1 MTNPFRDNAQR
12 DEFLTQPRLAI
23 LITNDDPGVP
33 IGVPVWFEWTGTK
46 VQMFAGKE
54 TPKIDRIKRDPNASV
69 LVTNAVGEREAWVA
83 FDGPVD
89 VGDEGALRS
98 PPALPIDT
106 GIWVTNSFAPCF
118 IRGNKRRS
126 LFAYLRSSPR
136 EFERASKYHEASQYV
151 QHSKLDRIKRFI
163 TKIYSL

>member
-12 DEFLTQPRLAI
+12 DEFLTQPRLAN
-23 LITNDDPGVP
+23 LITNADPGVP

-89 VGDEGALRS
+89 VGDEGAIELATRL
-98 PPALPIDT
+98 AARYWDL
-106 GIWVTNSFAPCF
+106 
-118 IRGNKRRS
+118 GNKQ
-126 LFAYLRSSPR
+126 LRAVLSSWQQAP
-136 EFERASKYHEASQYV
+136 ESFCLLTLKPERIRAGQ
-151 QHSKLDRIKRFI
+151 
-163 TKIYSL
+163 

>member
-1 MTNPFRDNAQR
+1 MGNPFRNEAHR
-12 DEFLTQPRLAI
+12 DEFLAQPRLAI
-23 LITNDDPGVP
+23 LITNDAPGAP

-89 VGDEGALRS
+89 VGDEGAIELATRL
-98 PPALPIDT
+98 ADRYWDL
-106 GIWVTNSFAPCF
+106 
-118 IRGNKRRS
+118 GNKQ
-126 LFAYLRSSPR
+126 LRAVLSSWQQAP
-136 EFERASKYHEASQYV
+136 ESFCLLTLKPERIRAGQ
-151 QHSKLDRIKRFI
+151 
-163 TKIYSL
+163 

>member
-83 FDGPVD
+83 FDGPID
-89 VGDEGALRS
+89 VGDKGGIELATRLADRYWDLGNEQLRAVLYS
-98 PPALPIDT
+98 WQQAPE
-106 GIWVTNSFAPCF
+106 SFCLLTLKPER
-118 IRGNKRRS
+118 IRAG
-126 LFAYLRSSPR
+126 
-136 EFERASKYHEASQYV
+136 Q
-151 QHSKLDRIKRFI
+151 
-163 TKIYSL
+163 